1 MEKCRIAGART
12 GRKTWKI
19 IAKMSRGRAGKKDE
33 PGDDADDGGGGGGD
47 GDGDDGDEDHQSD
60 DPQDD
65 DDDANKISP
74 RAAKA

>member
-33 PGDDADDGGGGGGD
+33 PGDDADDGGGGGD